1 MQMIAFLLIAIGF
14 HAVAGQRNQSPRQ
27 WRPAQLQG
35 LIVGKSRRSDMLRRL
50 GQPKWTRS
58 HDSGEKGEERQTFS
72 HYEAGGDFAG
82 SLTVVLNK
90 NGLIERIDFF
100 PAKLSR
106 DEAVSRYGADYAV
119 TRYALEPCGDED
131 EESLYEST
139 NGPLTYLEYR
149 SRGIAI
155 ALGNQNM
162 VTKISY
168 VARPIGHPQ
177 STCK

>member
-1 MQMIAFLLIAIGF
+1 MIAFLLMSLAF
-14 HAVAGQRNQSPRQ
+14 HPVAAQKNQSAKL
-27 WRPAQLQG
+27 WRPAALHG
-35 LIVGKSRRSDMLRRL
+35 LIVGKSRRADMLRQL

-58 HDSGEKGEERQTFS
+58 HDSGEKDDERQTFS

-106 DEAVSRYGADYAV
+106 YEAVSHYGANYSV

-131 EESLYEST
+131 EESLYES
-139 NGPLTYLEYR
+139 NSGPLTFVEYR
-149 SRGIAI
+149 PLGIAI

-168 VARPIGHPQ
+168 VAKPIGHPR
-177 STCK
+177 SNCK

>member
-1 MQMIAFLLIAIGF
+1 MIAFLLMALALHPF
-14 HAVAGQRNQSPRQ
+14 AGQKNQPAKQ
-27 WRPAQLQG
+27 WRPAELRG
-35 LIVGKSRRSDMLRRL
+35 LIIGKSRRADMLRRL

-58 HDSGEKGEERQTFS
+58 HDSGEKDDERQTFS
-72 HYEAGGDFAG
+72 HYETGGDFAG

-106 DEAVSRYGADYAV
+106 DEAVSRYGANYSV
-119 TRYALEPCGDED
+119 TRYAVEPCGDED
-131 EESLYEST
+131 EEALYESA
-139 NGPLTYLEYR
+139 NGPLTYVEYR
-149 SRGIAI
+149 SRGIAL
-155 ALGNQNM
+155 ALGAQNM